1 MLTFFWRSNIRSGV
15 WGGVQIHDLYQI
27 FICRPYRHCKMDFS
41 EQTRE
46 SRQEEPFQHLGNY
59 FTDYFHSIIDKILPD
74 DTEDVDMV
82 ISSLLQADDAN
93 DAAGN
98 PFRTQI
104 SKASQ
109 PEAAPQ
115 LTDADI
121 DMSPEMCLPHPPLPD
136 MHRALEIPRPHA
148 LSASRFTSAPP
159 SAQAS
164 MQTLYIPRRFRSV
177 TPHLPHSSR
186 QLPHAVG
193 PEMPQPPGALPDVDQ
208 APRISQPVFE
218 GSIETMSLSI
228 PRRFRATTPTLTNSS
243 QPLHSPVKATL
254 PTLEGPQSPPIFQRA
269 SPATPGFQTPSPN
282 ASPRMDT
289 PQAEM
294 AMIEYSHPAY
304 PQANALRHLAVAMG
318 LRLETINT
326 EESNPPTRSIAST
339 SQGTSN
345 QATAT
350 GRRTRHQ
357 NVSVQQRRYIFFA
370 NCLHFLTWMLARRKS
385 RKGRKVADDDDYIDS
400 GKIFLNN
407 YLCHSDCEVR

>member
-1 MLTFFWRSNIRSGV
+1 
-15 WGGVQIHDLYQI
+15 
-27 FICRPYRHCKMDFS
+27 
-41 EQTRE
+41 
-46 SRQEEPFQHLGNY
+46 
-59 FTDYFHSIIDKILPD
+59 
-74 DTEDVDMV
+74 
-82 ISSLLQADDAN
+82 
-93 DAAGN
+93 
-98 PFRTQI
+98 
-104 SKASQ
+104 
-109 PEAAPQ
+109 
-115 LTDADI
+115 
-121 DMSPEMCLPHPPLPD
+121 
-136 MHRALEIPRPHA
+136 
-148 LSASRFTSAPP
+148 
-159 SAQAS
+159 
-164 MQTLYIPRRFRSV
+164 
-177 TPHLPHSSR
+177 
-186 QLPHAVG
+186 
-193 PEMPQPPGALPDVDQ
+193 MPQPPGALPDVDQ